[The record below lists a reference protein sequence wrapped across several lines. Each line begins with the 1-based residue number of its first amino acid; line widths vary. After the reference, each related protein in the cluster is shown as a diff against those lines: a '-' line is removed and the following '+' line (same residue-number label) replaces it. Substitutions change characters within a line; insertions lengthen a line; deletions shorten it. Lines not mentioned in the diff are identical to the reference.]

1 MNLEELKE
9 KLGTIS
15 QMEGIGINVYFVL
28 KAENGYVLKRAD
40 IIEDVKTNLIEAYQ
54 HSLNGI
60 VENEDLSLLNL
71 SEADDRQNAIYLYDL
86 DQQPGIFDFFEQI
99 NDYNADDHADYF
111 SFQDDDLADL
121 EGYFIYVGDFDNHI
135 MLYRKQMPINL
146 FKQGKIYLVKGHET
160 QFEQI
165 DKEFLRIDSKIDIIQ
180 VEDSIVINN
189 ISILERHYEFTD
201 IIEHEAEES
210 IENIQ
215 NLNIVENIEVLQERI
230 PDLAF
235 ARKLAKISTTSPV
248 FNLPTNHI
256 MQFVLNHPIL
266 GGEFRYNGD
275 QSQILLDT
283 KKSQNFFLKLMN
295 DDFLHSQLTDY
306 DYVTPAKD
314 RLN

>member
-1 MNLEELKE
+1 MNLEELNE
-9 KLGTIS
+9 KLETIS
-15 QMEGIGINVYFVL
+15 QMEGVGINVYFVL
-28 KAENGYVLKRAD
+28 KTDDGNILKRAN
-40 IIEDVKTNLIEAYQ
+40 IIEDVKNNLIEAYQ
-54 HSLNGI
+54 YSLSGI

-86 DQQPGIFDFFEQI
+86 EQEPGIFSFFEQI
-99 NDYNADDHADYF
+99 NNYNAEDQADYF
-111 SFQDDDLADL
+111 SFQDDNLANL
-121 EGYFIYVGDFDNHI
+121 EGYFIYIGDFENHI
-135 MLYRKQMPINL
+135 TLYRKQMPINL

-165 DKEFLRIDSKIDIIQ
+165 DKEFLRIDSKIDILQ

-210 IENIQ
+210 INNIR
-215 NLNIVENIEVLQERI
+215 NLNIVENIEVLQERV

-256 MQFVLNHPIL
+256 MQFVLNHPNL
-266 GGEFRYNGD
+266 GNEFRYNGD

-295 DDFLHSQLTDY
+295 DDFLHSELTDF